1 MADTGLRTILDVAM
15 EAAYVAGRRTL
26 AYFDAGVAVE
36 TKPDNT
42 PVTRADREA
51 EEIICSY
58 ISRYFPGHSILGEE
72 HGQVAGDPE
81 YRWLIDPID
90 GTKAFIRGVPFYGT
104 LIGVVV
110 RGQPAVGVAY
120 LPALDEMVEAA
131 AGWGCRRN
139 GRTARVSAVS
149 ALEDAALMVTSVR
162 DAMKRSDAYER
173 LAART
178 RLQRT
183 WGDCYGYIL
192 VATGRAEI
200 AIDSVM
206 NPWDCGPFVTILQE
220 AGGRFTNWAGEPTVW
235 GPDAV
240 ATNAALHDEVLAI
253 LRSEKRR

>member
-1 MADTGLRTILDVAM
+1 MADIDLQTILDVAT

-26 AYFDAGVAVE
+26 AYFDTGVPVE
-36 TKPDNT
+36 TKADNT

-51 EEIICSY
+51 EEIIRAC
-58 ISRYFPGHSILGEE
+58 IARYFPGHSILGEE
-72 HGQVAGDPE
+72 HGQVSGDPD
-81 YRWLIDPID
+81 YKWLIDPID

-104 LIGVVV
+104 LIGVLV

-120 LPALDEMVEAA
+120 LPALDEMLAAA
-131 AGWGCRRN
+131 AGRGCRRN
-139 GRTARVSAVS
+139 GRPVRVSTVAR
-149 ALEDAALMVTSVR
+149 LEEAALMVTSVR

-178 RLQRT
+178 KLQRT
-183 WGDCYGYIL
+183 WGDCYGYVL

-200 AIDSVM
+200 AIDPVM

-220 AGGRFTNWAGEPTVW
+220 AGGHFTNWTGEPTVW

-240 ATNAALHDEVLAI
+240 ATNAALHEQVLDI